1 MRLRR
6 SNTDAP
12 GWTRRRAGRGFVYL
26 DAGGARLDDDDVARV
41 KELVIPPAWTEVWI
55 CPFPN
60 GHIQALG
67 TDEAG
72 RRQYL
77 YHPQWRVRRDRTKH
91 DHVLDV
97 ARRLPRARKR
107 VRTDLQRD
115 GLPRERV
122 LALAFALLD
131 VAYLRI
137 GNESYAR
144 DNGSFGL
151 STLRRKHARVVD
163 VVGGAGEPSTG
174 ASGAAAA
181 GASDEEAV
189 RHAVELRFPA
199 KSGKRAEI
207 TIDDPEL
214 VGALI
219 ALIERPGRRGRLLA
233 WHDDGTSET
242 DSESWHDVTST
253 DVAGYVR
260 EVLGEEATPKDFRT
274 WHATVLAARGL
285 ADAGAPPRS
294 QAARRRTVAA
304 VVRDVADELGNTPAV
319 CRSSY
324 IDPRVID
331 LWERGE
337 TIGRPRTLESTERA
351 VRRLLG

>member
-6 SNTDAP
+6 SDPDGP
-12 GWTRRRAGRGFVYL
+12 GWTRRRSGRGFTYL
-26 DAGGARLDDDDVARV
+26 DAEGARLADDDVARV
-41 KELVIPPAWTEVWI
+41 VELAIPPAWQDVWI

-60 GHIQALG
+60 GHIQAIG
-67 TDEAG
+67 TDDAG

-77 YHPQWRVRRDRTKH
+77 YHPQWRARRDRLKH
-91 DHVLDV
+91 DHVLDM
-97 ARRLPRARKR
+97 ARRLPRARER
-107 VRTDLQRD
+107 VRADLQRE

-144 DNGSFGL
+144 DNGSYGL
-151 STLRRKHARVVD
+151 STLRRTHAKVVD
-163 VVGGAGEPSTG
+163 VVGGAGEPETG
-174 ASGAAAA
+174 ASGIAAA

-189 RHAVELRFPA
+189 RQAIRLRFTA

-207 TIDDPEL
+207 TIDDPDL
-214 VGALI
+214 VGVMTALV
-219 ALIERPGRRGRLLA
+219 ERPGRGGRLLV
-233 WHDDGTSET
+233 W
-242 DSESWHDVTST
+242 SESDNQAEAPWHEVSSSDV
-253 DVAGYVR
+253 GMYLR

-285 ADAGAPPRS
+285 AAHGDPPRA
-294 QAARRRTVAA
+294 QAARRRVVAE
-304 VVRDVADELGNTPAV
+304 VVREVSAELGNTPAV
-319 CRSSY
+319 CRASY

-331 LWERGE
+331 RWERGE
-337 TIGRPRTLESTERA
+337 TIGRPRTLEGAERK
-351 VRRLLG
+351 VRALLS

>member
-1 MRLRR
+1 M
-6 SNTDAP
+6 
-12 GWTRRRAGRGFVYL
+12 YL
-26 DAGGARLDDDDVARV
+26 NETGARIADDDALARV
-41 KELVIPPAWTEVWI
+41 RDLVIPPAWRDVWI

-67 TDEAG
+67 SDEAG

-77 YHPQWRVRRDRTKH
+77 YHPQWRERRDRAKH
-91 DHVLDV
+91 DHVLEV

-107 VRTDLQRD
+107 VRADLQLE

-144 DNGSFGL
+144 DNGSYGL

-163 VVGGAGEPSTG
+163 VVGGEDSVAPT
-174 ASGAAAA
+174 

-189 RHAVELRFPA
+189 RQAVELRFPA

-207 TIDDPEL
+207 TIDDEDL
-214 VGALI
+214 VNVLI
-219 ALIERPGRRGRLLA
+219 ALIERPGRGGRLLA
-233 WHDDGTSET
+233 WDEGADQPGP
-242 DSESWHDVTST
+242 WHEVTSA

-260 EVLGEEATPKDFRT
+260 DVVGEEATPKDFRT
-274 WHATVLAARGL
+274 LHATVLAARAL
-285 ADAGAPPRS
+285 ARAGDPPRS
-294 QAARRRTVAA
+294 KAARRRTVAA
-304 VVRDVADELGNTPAV
+304 VVRDVAEELCNTPAV
-319 CRSSY
+319 CRASY

-337 TIGRPRTLESTERA
+337 TIGRPRTPEGAERA
-351 VRRLLG
+351 LRKLLA

>member
-1 MRLRR
+1 MVRLRR
-6 SNTDAP
+6 SDPGGP
-12 GWTRRRAGRGFVYL
+12 GWSRRRAGRGFTYL
-26 DAGGARLDDDDVARV
+26 DEDGVRITDDDALERV
-41 KELVIPPAWTEVWI
+41 RDLAIPPAWRDVWI
-55 CPFPN
+55 CPVPN

-77 YHPQWRVRRDRTKH
+77 YHPQWRERRDRRKH
-91 DHVLDV
+91 DHVLEV

-107 VRTDLQRD
+107 VRADLQLP

-144 DNGSFGL
+144 DNGSYGL

-163 VVGGAGEPSTG
+163 VVGSPEE
-174 ASGAAAA
+174 SGAPVA
-181 GASDEEAV
+181 GTGTSDEEAV
-189 RHAVELRFPA
+189 RQAVELRFPA

-207 TIDDPEL
+207 TIDDPDLVAALLEL
-214 VGALI
+214 LG
-219 ALIERPGRRGRLLA
+219 RPGRGGRLLV
-233 WHDDGTSET
+233 WD
-242 DSESWHDVTST
+242 ESGSAGEKPAWHDVTSA

-260 EVLGEEATPKDFRT
+260 EVVGQDATPKDFRT
-274 WHATVLAARGL
+274 WHATTLAARGL
-285 ADAGAPPRS
+285 AAAGPPPRS
-294 QAARRRTVAA
+294 KAGRRHVVAA
-304 VVRDVADELGNTPAV
+304 VVRDVAEELGNTPAV
-319 CRSSY
+319 CRASY

-337 TIGRPRTLESTERA
+337 TIGRPRTSEGAERA
-351 VRRLLG
+351 LLRLLG